1 MVETQDEQLIGI
13 LWYRSEISA
22 SCGTL
27 TLDSLVLCA
36 FTEDIPAVGTDVDIQ
51 LLDAA
56 KAGDLELVRV
66 SQLI

>member
-1 MVETQDEQLIGI
+1 MYDKWFII
-13 LWYRSEISA
+13 HSKFYA
-22 SCGTL
+22 Y
-27 TLDSLVLCA
+27 

-66 SQLI
+66 SQLILLKFISKEMLKIFLH